1 VDGYVKRRN
10 WPEPGSIPDVLDMF
24 RCELRF
30 YREIA
35 PVVGVRVP
43 ACYQAEETDQG
54 TFLVLEDLSGW
65 QPGADPAAA
74 ARLLSGMHQ
83 RWQGLARRR
92 WPWIRADG
100 AAIDLVAKLFD
111 QTWPQLA
118 DRGDLTP
125 SVRAI
130 GSRFVGHVADAEDL
144 AAQAGATTLTH
155 GDASMQNMRT
165 SPSGEIALLDWEDVS
180 AAPGVSDLA
189 WMLVSS
195 VHPAE
200 WDEVIAAYGQ
210 SDGLAQVL
218 PALIVQ
224 GLFSLSDTAAGTAE
238 AAAWIERIEA
248 AGNRL

>member
-144 AAQAGATTLTH
+144 AALLSKRLREVTDEFLTH
-155 GDASMQNMRT
+155 ENRNR
-165 SPSGEIALLDWEDVS
+165 PDVI
-180 AAPGVSDLA
+180 
-189 WMLVSS
+189 
-195 VHPAE
+195 E
-200 WDEVIAAYGQ
+200 
-210 SDGLAQVL
+210 
-218 PALIVQ
+218 LIV
-224 GLFSLSDTAAGTAE
+224 GPSIGSDAIG
-238 AAAWIERIEA
+238 
-248 AGNRL
+248 